1 MLQMISI
8 LNKCHSFQLSIN
20 ERILNF
26 LKNFHK
32 SIKQKKKIY
41 YTIWLFLLYFNQWL
55 NNAALLSIRD
65 IFQKH

>member
-1 MLQMISI
+1 MLQMISM

-32 SIKQKKKIY
+32 SIKQKKIY
-41 YTIWLFLLYFNQWL
+41 ITQYDYFSCIL
-55 NNAALLSIRD
+55 ISD
-65 IFQKH
+65 